1 MNIIKNMKNYILED
15 EFQLRL
21 LNNRIN
27 IVNYTSIGHFDNN
40 KVIVRYEN
48 GEILIKGE
56 KISVTKLLDDEILI
70 IGEFK
75 SIELR

>member
-1 MNIIKNMKNYILED
+1 MKNYILED